1 MGGGA
6 LLGLRGL
13 SESFDVRIGGE
24 FSQEESDR
32 SWTCL
37 GEFAVGFDLLG

>member
-13 SESFDVRIGGE
+13 NESFDVGIGGE
-24 FSQEESDR
+24 FGQEEFDK

-37 GEFAVGFDLLG
+37 GEFAVGFNLLR